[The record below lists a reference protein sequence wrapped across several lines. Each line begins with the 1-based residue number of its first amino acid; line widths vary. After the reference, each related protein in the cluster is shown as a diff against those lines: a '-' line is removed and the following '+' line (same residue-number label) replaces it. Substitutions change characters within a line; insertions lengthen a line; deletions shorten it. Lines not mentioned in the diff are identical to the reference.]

1 MSIPGGRDSPVED
14 ISTETSAPSEPSNE
28 GNAVQSALHITEK
41 LGGVPTLDTPTS
53 FTSRPNLVCS
63 LMTTLKEFTST
74 QEGGVG
80 IKLAVPS
87 SEAQAGDGH
96 QRVAAMLHDLC

>member
-1 MSIPGGRDSPVED
+1 
-14 ISTETSAPSEPSNE
+14 
-28 GNAVQSALHITEK
+28 
-41 LGGVPTLDTPTS
+41 
-53 FTSRPNLVCS
+53 
-63 LMTTLKEFTST
+63 MTTLKEFTST

-80 IKLAVPS
+80 VKLAVPS